1 MKLIITMPLYYKGI
15 LVIVEKLEHLFS
27 EICISNVSGLL
38 LIISKKPWCFL
49 TFILLLM
56 KFCDAKGSRTFFQS
70 IIDCISLLFEL
81 DT

>member
-27 EICISNVSGLL
+27 EICISNISSLL
-38 LIISKKPWCFL
+38 LISKKPWCFL

-56 KFCDAKGSRTFFQS
+56 EFCDAKGSRTFFQS